1 METEGQH
8 PAIRRA
14 RSIQRG
20 LHEIP
25 LGLTEGQLLMGG
37 AACGPHYVDF
47 NPHFPAL
54 DFPEHGSCEELDRI
68 YVYDP
73 KELETFQEQ
82 ILPYWKNR
90 GRMDYL
96 VNEIKINQP

>member
-1 METEGQH
+1 
-8 PAIRRA
+8 
-14 RSIQRG
+14 
-20 LHEIP
+20 
-25 LGLTEGQLLMGG
+25 MGG

-82 ILPYWKNR
+82 ILPILEKQRKN
-90 GRMDYL
+90 GL
-96 VNEIKINQP
+96 SGK